1 LSLFTEIAHIKSD
14 RHELRKFGLVFGTGL
29 FILSLLIYA
38 IHRHFSPLF
47 LWQIP
52 LVSILLGLTI
62 PVLLWPFQKIWMI
75 FGLIL
80 GFVMTRILL
89 GLVFFIVLT
98 PIGLIAKIA
107 GKEFLNRKIET
118 GAATYWNTR
127 DQAAKTPED
136 YEKQF

>member
-89 GLVFFIVLT
+89 GLVFFLVLT
-98 PIGLIAKIA
+98 PIGLIAKIV
-107 GKEFLNRKIET
+107 GKDFLNRKIET

-127 DQAAKTPED
+127 DQAVKTPED